1 MTSQASPLQEDY
13 LRTELLDIWRPLLNS
28 VALGVDDD
36 FFEMGGD
43 SLLATE
49 MVLEVERR
57 LGIAIPGSLLF
68 EASTVRQLA
77 QRYAHSCE
85 IRPKAVFR
93 VSEPTREPPLL
104 FFHGDWTNGGFYLKE
119 FARALGPDL
128 SVVAVAPHGAHG
140 ESIPPSIEDMA
151 VERVE
156 AILEFQP
163 RGPFRLGGHCVGGIV
178 ALEAARRL
186 VAQGHRVD
194 VVAMIDPVW
203 TAQGEPWPTL
213 AAGIAQNQSE
223 AHPARP
229 LPDVRMSPESVQR
242 YGEAL
247 ARYAPAPFDVPI
259 AIFASKFD
267 GRPWQQVSADSLLL
281 ELPGGHYDLVTSR
294 AGVFAAHLREHL
306 KRLAN
311 QTEPRL
317 LEEHA

>member
-1 MTSQASPLQEDY
+1 V
-13 LRTELLDIWRPLLNS
+13 N
-28 VALGVDDD
+28 DD
-36 FFEMGGD
+36 FFESGGD

-68 EASTVRQLA
+68 EASTVRSLA
-77 QRYAHSCE
+77 ERFAHSCE

-128 SVVAVAPHGAHG
+128 SVVAVAPHGAYG
-140 ESIPPSIEDMA
+140 ESIPPAIEDMA
-151 VERVE
+151 AERVE
-156 AILEFQP
+156 AILDFQP
-163 RGPFRLGGHCVGGIV
+163 CGPFRLGGHCVGGMV
-178 ALEAARRL
+178 ALEAARQL
-186 VAQGHRVD
+186 VAQGQRVD

-213 AAGIAQNQSE
+213 EAGIVPDQSE
-223 AHPARP
+223 TTPARP
-229 LPDVRMSPESVQR
+229 LPDMRMSPESLQR

-247 ARYAPAPFDVPI
+247 AKYAPAPLDVPI
-259 AIFASKFD
+259 ATFASTFD
-267 GRPWQQVSADSLLL
+267 SRPWQQVSADFLLI

-306 KRLAN
+306 KRFAN
-311 QTEPRL
+311 QMEPRL